1 MDSLLFAVIIFYILS
16 AAGYLAFLFRQ
27 KERLNQAGFY
37 LLLIGFILHT
47 IFILYGFSAAGYLP
61 VHNLGETL
69 SIAGWAIAGL
79 FTLFQVKYN
88 LKILGVFAAPLAA
101 ATTVAAALLSTEP
114 VQADNILESYWLF
127 FHIVTIFLG
136 DAAFA
141 LACGLGIIYLVQ
153 ERTIKN
159 KTHGFFFKRLPS
171 LEFIDSTGY
180 ACVVIGFTMLTIGL
194 FTGFIYAKTVWGRFW
209 SWDPKE
215 VWSGITWLLY
225 AALLHGR
232 VSLGWRGRKAAI
244 MAIIGFIV
252 LMFTFFG
259 VNFLLQG
266 HHGPFTQI

>member
-1 MDSLLFAVIIFYILS
+1 MDSLLFAVVVLYVLS
-16 AAGYLAFLFRQ
+16 AAGYLIFLFRQ
-27 KERLNQAGFY
+27 KERFNLAGFY
-37 LLLIGFILHT
+37 LLLAGFGLHT
-47 IFILYGFSAAGYLP
+47 IFILYGFIRAGYLP

-79 FTLFQVKYN
+79 FTLLQVKYN
-88 LKILGVFAAPLAA
+88 LKILGVYAAPLAA
-101 ATTVAAALLSTEP
+101 AATVAAALLFTEP
-114 VQADNILESYWLF
+114 VQADKILESYWLF
-127 FHIVTIFLG
+127 FHIVTVFMG

-171 LEFIDSTGY
+171 LEFIDSTAY
-180 ACVVIGFTMLTIGL
+180 ACVVIGFTLLTIGL

-209 SWDPKE
+209 SWDPNE

-232 VSLGWRGRKAAI
+232 VSLGWRGKKAAI
-244 MAIIGFIV
+244 MAIIGFVV

-259 VNFLLQG
+259 VNFLLTG
-266 HHGPFTQI
+266 HHGPFTKI

>member
-1 MDSLLFAVIIFYILS
+1 MDSLLLAAIVLYFLS

-27 KERLNQAGFY
+27 QERFNLAGFY
-37 LLLIGFILHT
+37 LLVAGFVLHT
-47 IFILYGFSAAGYLP
+47 IYILYGFSMVGHLP

-79 FTLFQVKYN
+79 FALFQVKYN
-88 LKILGVFAAPLAA
+88 LKILGVYAAPLSAG
-101 ATTVAAALLSTEP
+101 ATMAAALLSTEP
-114 VQADNILESYWLF
+114 VTADKILQSYWLF
-127 FHIVTIFLG
+127 FHIVTVFLG
-136 DAAFA
+136 DAAFT

-153 ERTIKN
+153 ERAIKN

-171 LEFIDSTGY
+171 LEFIDSSVY
-180 ACVVIGFTMLTIGL
+180 ACVVVGFTLLTIGL
-194 FTGFIYAKTVWGRFW
+194 FTGFIYAKTVWGKFW

-215 VWSGITWLLY
+215 VWSGISWLLY

-259 VNFLLQG
+259 VNFLLTG
-266 HHGPFTQI
+266 HHGPFTKI

>member
-1 MDSLLFAVIIFYILS
+1 MDSLLFAVIVLYLLS
-16 AAGYLAFLFRQ
+16 SAGYLAFLFRQ
-27 KERLNQAGFY
+27 KERFNQAGFY
-37 LLLIGFILHT
+37 LLLTGFVLHT
-47 IFILYGFSAAGYLP
+47 IFILYGFSIVGHLP

-88 LKILGVFAAPLAA
+88 LKILGVYAAPLSAG
-101 ATTVAAALLSTEP
+101 TTVAAALLSTEP
-114 VQADNILESYWLF
+114 VTADKILQSYWLF
-127 FHIVTIFLG
+127 FHIVTVFLG
-136 DAAFA
+136 DAAFT

-153 ERTIKN
+153 ERAIKN

-171 LEFIDSTGY
+171 LEFIDSSVY
-180 ACVVIGFTMLTIGL
+180 ACVVVGFTLLTIGL
-194 FTGFIYAKTVWGRFW
+194 FTGFIYAKTVWGKFW

-215 VWSGITWLLY
+215 VWSGISWLLY

-244 MAIIGFIV
+244 MAIIGFMV

-259 VNFLLQG
+259 VNFLLTG
-266 HHGPFTQI
+266 HHGPFTKI

>member
-1 MDSLLFAVIIFYILS
+1 MDSFFLAAIVLYILS

-27 KERLNQAGFY
+27 KERFNQAGFY
-37 LLLIGFILHT
+37 LLLAGFVLHT
-47 IFILYGFSAAGYLP
+47 IYILYGFSLVGHLP

-79 FTLFQVKYN
+79 FALFQVKYN
-88 LKILGVFAAPLAA
+88 LKILGVYAAPLSAG
-101 ATTVAAALLSTEP
+101 TTVAAALLSTEP
-114 VQADNILESYWLF
+114 VTADKILQSYWLF
-127 FHIVTIFLG
+127 FHIVTVFLG
-136 DAAFA
+136 DAAFT

-153 ERTIKN
+153 ERAIKN

-171 LEFIDSTGY
+171 LEFIDSSVY
-180 ACVVIGFTMLTIGL
+180 ACVVVGFTLLTIGL
-194 FTGFIYAKTVWGRFW
+194 FTGFIYAKTVWGKFW

-232 VSLGWRGRKAAI
+232 VSLGWQGRKAAI

-259 VNFLLQG
+259 VNFLLTG
-266 HHGPFTQI
+266 HHGPFTKI

>member
-1 MDSLLFAVIIFYILS
+1 MDSLLIAVIVFYIFS

-47 IFILYGFSAAGYLP
+47 MFILYGFFLAGYLP

-79 FTLFQVKYN
+79 FVLFQVKYN

-101 ATTVAAALLSTEP
+101 AATVAAALLSTET
-114 VQADNILESYWLF
+114 VQADKILESYWLF
-127 FHIVTIFLG
+127 FHIITVFLG

-194 FTGFIYAKTVWGRFW
+194 FTGFVYAKTVWGRFW

-215 VWSGITWLLY
+215 VWSGITWMLY

-259 VNFLLQG
+259 VNFLLKG
-266 HHGPFTQI
+266 HHGPFTKI